1 MTKILAGLFAALLFL
16 PGAVAQEDK
25 SEKERAKEEA
35 KRKED
40 EAKTALKAY
49 RETLSKAKSADD
61 VIEALQKLEQA
72 EPHSLIRQEFI
83 ARLETDRSIDVRI
96 AAAGALG
103 KFKKDNVACDVLLK
117 NARAQK
123 DENLQRKCIQRYGD
137 IAPYGRSMDLRVFFT
152 SENNAIAKEAIE
164 AIKEIGS
171 LRMLKP
177 LIDLLGELENIREDK
192 GESGGGGPPL
202 PGVPQNES
210 SNNQRLKRKQALTE
224 PTRSAINAIYKK
236 YDSKAKLNT
245 YTEAN
250 AQYQRNKSQ
259 ILDQQKKEDLED
271 KGIKPGEESGE
282 KK

>member
-16 PGAVAQEDK
+16 PGAGPQEDK
-25 SEKERAKEEA
+25 AEKERAKEEA

-40 EAKTALKAY
+40 EAKAVLKTY

-61 VIEALQKLEQA
+61 IIEALQKLEAA
-72 EPHSLIRQEFI
+72 EPHSLIRQEL
-83 ARLETDRSIDVRI
+83 ATRLSSDRSIDVRI
-96 AAAGALG
+96 AAASAMG
-103 KFKKDNVACDVLLK
+103 KYKKDNAACDILLQ
-117 NARAQK
+117 NAKAQK
-123 DENLQRKCIQRYGD
+123 DENLQKKCIQRFGD
-137 IAPYGRSMDLRVFFT
+137 IAPFARSMDLKVFFT
-152 SENNAIAKEAIE
+152 SENNNIAKEAIE

-177 LIDLLGELENIREDK
+177 LIDLLGELESIREDK
-192 GESGGGGPPL
+192 GESQGGGPPL

-250 AQYQRNKSQ
+250 TQFQRNKSQ